1 MEDNDV
7 LKRLGTSPWIDFT
20 PLCGF
25 HDAESH
31 EYTRYHSDRPA
42 DNGSTLRLS
51 ATPILRETSAA
62 SLSETSQFLIFGD
75 AVNFGS
81 ANARSV
87 VARMV
92 PG

>member
-1 MEDNDV
+1 M
-7 LKRLGTSPWIDFT
+7 T
-20 PLCGF
+20 PRVTNILDIIATG
-25 HDAESH
+25 
-31 EYTRYHSDRPA
+31 RR

-62 SLSETSQFLIFGD
+62 SSSETSQFSIFGD